1 MTMGKYAGYP
11 LPLGVSEYNGYVNFS
26 VEVKPGDICTLM
38 LYKKGAKD
46 PEEKLDLPEKDAV
59 GNVRFLALPKSRV
72 RGKEYHY
79 EINGKAVVDLC
90 STSIVEYDNNDVRA
104 AVLAEDYD
112 WEGDK
117 PLEIPYSDV
126 IAYSLHVRGF
136 TKHKT
141 SKVKK
146 KGTFTGIVEKIPYFK
161 ELGINQI
168 QCMPVYSFFENKSYT
183 NYWGYGEWYY
193 YAL

>member
-1 MTMGKYAGYP
+1 MTDPRIAQLAKN
-11 LPLGVSEYNGYVNFS
+11 LVNFS

-38 LYKKGAKD
+38 LYKKGAKE

-59 GNVRFLALPKSRV
+59 GNVRFLALPKSKLK
-72 RGKEYHY
+72 GKEYHY

-104 AVLAEDYD
+104 TVLAEDYD

-146 KGTFTGIVEKIPYFK
+146 KGTFKGNETFKGDKNYNKITK
-161 ELGINQI
+161 KVKIK
-168 QCMPVYSFFENKSYT
+168 VK
-183 NYWGYGEWYY
+183 
-193 YAL
+193 